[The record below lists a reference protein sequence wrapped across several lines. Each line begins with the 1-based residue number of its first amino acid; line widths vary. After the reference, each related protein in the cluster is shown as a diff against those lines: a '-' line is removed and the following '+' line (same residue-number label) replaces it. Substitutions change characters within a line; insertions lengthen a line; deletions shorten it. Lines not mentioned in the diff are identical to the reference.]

1 MADVEGAIQL
11 SDFIADLRH
20 ELELAQQDAAGK
32 ALKLGVD
39 QITMTLDVGFSK
51 TALGEVSAK
60 GSGRFLVFLSAEAAV
75 KAAASG
81 EWSRSHRVTL
91 TLKPHFEETVVLP
104 GGQEAKVTRPLDV
117 GGELAPGEENPNP
130 PPATP

>member
-1 MADVEGAIQL
+1 MAEVEGAIRL

-51 TALGEVSAK
+51 TASGEVSAK

-81 EWSRSHRVTL
+81 EWSRSHSVTL

-104 GGQEAKVTRPLDV
+104 GGQEAKVTRSLDV
-117 GGELAPGEENPNP
+117 GGELAPGEENPSP
-130 PPATP
+130 PPAAP

>member
-1 MADVEGAIQL
+1 MADVEGAIRL

-51 TALGEVSAK
+51 TASGEVSAK
-60 GSGRFLVFLSAEAAV
+60 GSGRFLVFLSAEAAA

-81 EWSRSHRVTL
+81 EWSRSHSVTL
-91 TLKPHFEETVVLP
+91 TLKPRFEETVALP
-104 GGQEAKVTRPLDV
+104 GGQEAKVTRSLDV
-117 GGELAPGEENPNP
+117 GGELAPGEENPSP
-130 PPATP
+130 PPAAP